1 MADSTQREIIE
12 EKLNFFYDRLLGLD
26 ENEPEDYECI
36 SYTKEQIGY
45 YKKELLKEEERDF
58 FSNINK
64 LFGTE

>member
-1 MADSTQREIIE
+1 MYILH
-12 EKLNFFYDRLLGLD
+12 K
-26 ENEPEDYECI
+26 
-36 SYTKEQIGY
+36 KQIGY